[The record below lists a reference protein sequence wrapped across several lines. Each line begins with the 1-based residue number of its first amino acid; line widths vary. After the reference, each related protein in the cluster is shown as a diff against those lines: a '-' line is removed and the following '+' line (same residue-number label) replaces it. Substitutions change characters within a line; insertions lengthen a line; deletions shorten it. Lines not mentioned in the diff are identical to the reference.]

1 MWDPFINT
9 RGAYATVD
17 LSTSSTSPTAST
29 ATKYL
34 QPGQAFFVKTSASA
48 TGSPSFS
55 FTEASKY
62 TGGTFSTTNLWEI
75 PNRVF
80 DLIDVTLIN
89 KDSQVVADG
98 TQIRFSPGFSD
109 EISDLDSRKVMN
121 LDENLSIY
129 NEGSLLSI
137 DSRSAAKSSD
147 YIQLF
152 LDRYRA
158 KNYTFRIKA
167 SAMPG
172 FELQLRDK
180 YTNQITAISKNQETE
195 YSFSVSDLESK
206 RIDRFAL
213 ELNFPNDVK
222 LQNQELSVSQVQVYP
237 NPVSE
242 NTLNVILPTAFL
254 NQSCNL
260 KIIDLNGAVV
270 WMQTKLLLDR
280 HWNIPLEEPWSN
292 GIYFIQA
299 SSENLI
305 LNDRFVIQN
314 Q

>member
-1 MWDPFINT
+1 
-9 RGAYATVD
+9 
-17 LSTSSTSPTAST
+17 
-29 ATKYL
+29 
-34 QPGQAFFVKTSASA
+34 
-48 TGSPSFS
+48 
-55 FTEASKY
+55 
-62 TGGTFSTTNLWEI
+62 
-75 PNRVF
+75 
-80 DLIDVTLIN
+80 
-89 KDSQVVADG
+89 
-98 TQIRFSPGFSD
+98 
-109 EISDLDSRKVMN
+109 
-121 LDENLSIY
+121 
-129 NEGSLLSI
+129 
-137 DSRSAAKSSD
+137 
-147 YIQLF
+147 
-152 LDRYRA
+152 
-158 KNYTFRIKA
+158 
-167 SAMPG
+167 
-172 FELQLRDK
+172 
-180 YTNQITAISKNQETE
+180 
-195 YSFSVSDLESK
+195 LESK

-213 ELNFPNDVK
+213 ELNFPNEVK

-237 NPVSE
+237 NPVNE

>member
-34 QPGQAFFVKTSASA
+34 QPGQAFFVKTSSSA

-55 FTEASKY
+55 FTESSKY

-213 ELNFPNDVK
+213 ELNFPNEVK

-237 NPVSE
+237 NPFKKNNLQIIGLPFNSDFKLELYDVQGKLIALPKLNVPE
-242 NTLNVILPTAFL
+242 NTVSFEETLPTGMYIL
-254 NQSCNL
+254 TIRS
-260 KIIDLNGAVV
+260 
-270 WMQTKLLLDR
+270 
-280 HWNIPLEEPWSN
+280 
-292 GIYFIQA
+292 
-299 SSENLI
+299 SSESTS
-305 LNDRFVIQN
+305 VIITKED
-314 Q
+314 